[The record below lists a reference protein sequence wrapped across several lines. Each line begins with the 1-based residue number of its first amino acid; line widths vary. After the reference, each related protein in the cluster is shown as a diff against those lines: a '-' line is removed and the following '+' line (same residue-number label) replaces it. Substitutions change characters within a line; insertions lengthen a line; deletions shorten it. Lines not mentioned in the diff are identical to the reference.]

1 MAITGRFE
9 VKAIL
14 VLGLTLFSCVANGA
28 ASQRRSLI
36 DRRSLT
42 DTNAAAPSSS
52 PSGGTVFDVTQFGA
66 KADDKT
72 DNALSFIKAWRAGCD
87 SGSPAKVVIP
97 QGTFVAS
104 PTVFQGPCK
113 APMTMEVQGVVKA
126 TTDISQYTSP
136 EWISFEIIDG
146 LTLNGKGTFDGQGA
160 AVWKY
165 NDCDTNKNCAN
176 LPDSLKFHR
185 VNNADISDFTSLN
198 SKYFHLHVVKCGN
211 IRFHHMNITA
221 PDESPN
227 TDGIHISNSNAITVA
242 SSFIGTGDD
251 CVSVGQGVTNL
262 TVKEIIC
269 GPGHG
274 ISVGSLGKYPNEEDV
289 SGIVVSNCTLSNTT
303 NGVRIKTYPAS
314 MASLASS
321 IVFQDIIMDQ
331 VKNPIIID
339 QNYGSKSTE
348 PSRVKISD
356 VHFRNIKGTSTSI
369 VAVNLECSSAVPC
382 EGVELQDID
391 LAYTGSKGSAA
402 LTATCTNAK
411 VTAGGTQNPGACP

>member
-42 DTNAAAPSSS
+42 DTNAAAPSSH
-52 PSGGTVFDVTQFGA
+52 P
-66 KADDKT
+66 
-72 DNALSFIKAWRAGCD
+72 LESFIKAWRAGCD

-97 QGTFVAS
+97 QGTFVAG

-126 TTDISQYTSP
+126 TTDLSQYTSP

-185 VNNADISDFTSLN
+185 VNNADMSDFTSLN

-289 SGIVVSNCTLSNTT
+289 SGIVVT
-303 NGVRIKTYPAS
+303 
-314 MASLASS
+314 SS
-321 IVFQDIIMDQ
+321 IVFHIIMDQ

-369 VAVNLECSSAVPC
+369 VAVNVECSSAVPC

-391 LAYTGSKGSAA
+391 LAYTGSKGSALLRLRVPMLKLQQA
-402 LTATCTNAK
+402 AHRILELVHNFFFWLFFFLVTFSIFWATKNRRCQHKLACRASFWCTVLLIA
-411 VTAGGTQNPGACP
+411 T